1 MHTIDLRSDTV
12 TLPTKEMRE
21 AISNA
26 ELGDDVFQEDPTINN
41 LEKLAAKKFNKE
53 AAIFLPSGTMANLV
67 AVLTHCNRGDEVILG
82 DQSHTFLYEAGG
94 ISSFGGVHSRQ
105 LKNHNDGT
113 IHLND
118 IKNAIRKKDVHF
130 PPSRLICLENTHN
143 RCFGMPLETNYVN
156 EVADI
161 AKNNDMSVHVDG
173 ARIFNAAVA
182 TGSTVADLTKNVDSV
197 SFCLS
202 KGLSAPSGSL
212 LCGDKNFIH
221 RARFNRKA
229 LGGGM
234 RQAGI
239 LAAAGVVAIDIMSA
253 KIIEDHRNAKALAVG
268 IAKID
273 GIIIETEKIKTNII
287 YFKLDHPKINS
298 ESLLNIMSKKNIRFF
313 ELGPNW
319 FRLVTHSG
327 ISKENIDYVISEF
340 DSFFSQA

>member
-287 YFKLDHPKINS
+287 YFKLDHPKIDS
-298 ESLLNIMSKKNIRFF
+298 ESLLDIMSKKNIRFF

-327 ISKENIDYVISEF
+327 ISKENIDYVINEF

>member
-287 YFKLDHPKINS
+287 YFKLNHPKINS
-298 ESLLNIMSKKNIRFF
+298 ESLLDIMSEKNIRFF

>member
-1 MHTIDLRSDTV
+1 
-12 TLPTKEMRE
+12 
-21 AISNA
+21 
-26 ELGDDVFQEDPTINN
+26 
-41 LEKLAAKKFNKE
+41 
-53 AAIFLPSGTMANLV
+53 MANLV
-67 AVLTHCNRGDEVILG
+67 AVLTHCNRGDEVMLG

-156 EVADI
+156 EVVDI

-253 KIIEDHRNAKALAVG
+253 KIIEDHRNAKALAFG

-273 GIIIETEKIKTNII
+273 GINIETEKIKTNII

-298 ESLLNIMSKKNIRFF
+298 ESLLDIMSKKNIRFF

>member
-143 RCFGMPLETNYVN
+143 RCFGMPLETNYVK
-156 EVADI
+156 EVVDI

-182 TGSTVADLTKNVDSV
+182 TGSTVADLTKNVDTV

-239 LAAAGVVAIDIMSA
+239 LAAAGVVAIDIMSE
-253 KIIEDHRNAKALAVG
+253 KIIEDHQNAKDLADG

-298 ESLLNIMSKKNIRFF
+298 ESLLDIMSKKNIRFF